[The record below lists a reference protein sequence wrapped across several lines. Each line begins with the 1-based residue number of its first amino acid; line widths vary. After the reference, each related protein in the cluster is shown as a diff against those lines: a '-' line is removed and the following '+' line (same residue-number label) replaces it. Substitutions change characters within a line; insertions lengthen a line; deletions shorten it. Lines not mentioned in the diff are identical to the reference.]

1 MLELSPDLL
10 AVLAD
15 PETHQPVTLANEGEL
30 ERLQEAIRAGRA
42 RRKDGGAIPEHFDG
56 AFLSQGGKVAYL
68 VVDGIPNF
76 LIEERLEIAPVA

>member
-10 AVLAD
+10 AILAD
-15 PETHQPVTLANEGEL
+15 PETHQPVTLATDAEIEGL
-30 ERLQEAIRAGRA
+30 KEAIRAGRA
-42 RRKDGGAIPEHFDG
+42 RRKDGGAIPDQFDG

-76 LIEERLEIAPVA
+76 LIDERLELHP

>member
-10 AVLAD
+10 AILAD
-15 PETHQPVTLANEGEL
+15 PETHQPVSLATDAEL
-30 ERLQEAIRAGRA
+30 GSLREAVKAGRA
-42 RRKDGGAIPEHFDG
+42 KRKDGGAIPEHFEG

-76 LIEERLEIAPVA
+76 LIEERLELAQP

>member
-10 AVLAD
+10 AILAD
-15 PETHQPVTLANEGEL
+15 PETHQPVSLATEDEL
-30 ERLQEAIRAGRA
+30 GALREAIKSGRA
-42 RRKDGGAIPEHFDG
+42 KRKDGGAIPEHFDG

-76 LIEERLEIAPVA
+76 LIEERLEIAGA

>member
-10 AVLAD
+10 AILAD
-15 PETHQPVTLANEGEL
+15 PETHEPVSLANDGEL
-30 ERLQEAIRAGRA
+30 ASLREAVRGGKA
-42 RRKDGGAIPEHFDG
+42 RRKDGGAVPEHFDG

-76 LIEERLEIAPVA
+76 LIEERLEIASA

>member
-10 AVLAD
+10 AILAD
-15 PETHQPVTLANEGEL
+15 PETHQPVSLASDSEL
-30 ERLQEAIRAGRA
+30 ASLRDAIKVGRV
-42 RRKDGGAIPEHFDG
+42 RRKDGGAIPAQFEG

-76 LIEERLEIAPVA
+76 LIEERLEIGS